1 MYLGLYLYSCLY
13 FAPLFCSGLHGF
25 WPFLPSISP
34 LFPPLFPQC
43 FWMLSIDHF
52 PLLCFSCLHA
62 LWRHFM
68 SVVLNGYSCGCCI
81 MSYLCS
87 LGRFRLGLGS
97 GFYSS
102 SAVWV
107 CVVGQMF
114 LGFVVSLWFLA
125 ALFCVVVDLASCFC
139 TRFRFSTSCCSWRF
153 AVVLLRPLTFL
164 FCLCTC
170 TCLFVCNMCLRMLL
184 SVYFVCLDNSF
195 VF

>member
-1 MYLGLYLYSCLY
+1 MVFGLFFLASVLSSHHSFHNASGCCLLITVLCY
-13 FAPLFCSGLHGF
+13 ASLAYM
-25 WPFLPSISP
+25 PFGAI
-34 LFPPLFPQC
+34 
-43 FWMLSIDHF
+43 
-52 PLLCFSCLHA
+52 LCL
-62 LWRHFM
+62 
-68 SVVLNGYSCGCCI
+68 VLNGYSCGCCI

-87 LGRFRLGLGS
+87 LGRSRLGLGS

-125 ALFCVVVDLASCFC
+125 ALFLCSGRSGILFLYKVP
-139 TRFRFSTSCCSWRF
+139 FSTCCSWRF

-184 SVYFVCLDNSF
+184 SVYFCMP
-195 VF
+195 

>member
-52 PLLCFSCLHA
+52 PLFCFSCLHA

-68 SVVLNGYSCGCCI
+68 SVVLDGYSCGCCI

-125 ALFCVVVDLASCFC
+125 ALFLCSGRSGILFLYKVPIFGFLLVLAIC
-139 TRFRFSTSCCSWRF
+139 RCS
-153 AVVLLRPLTFL
+153 LTAL
-164 FCLCTC
+164 DIP
-170 TCLFVCNMCLRMLL
+170 VL
-184 SVYFVCLDNSF
+184 SVHVYMPVC
-195 VF
+195 V

>member
-1 MYLGLYLYSCLY
+1 MVFGLFFLASVLSSHHS
-13 FAPLFCSGLHGF
+13 FHNASGCSL
-25 WPFLPSISP
+25 LITV
-34 LFPPLFPQC
+34 L
-43 FWMLSIDHF
+43 
-52 PLLCFSCLHA
+52 LLCFSCLHA

-125 ALFCVVVDLASCFC
+125 ALFLCSGRSGILFLYKVPIFNFLLFLAIC
-139 TRFRFSTSCCSWRF
+139 RCS
-153 AVVLLRPLTFL
+153 LTAL
-164 FCLCTC
+164 DIP
-170 TCLFVCNMCLRMLL
+170 VL
-184 SVYFVCLDNSF
+184 SVHVYMPVC
-195 VF
+195 V